1 MASTLAI
8 HGMRLDVLTDA
19 KIKAAKPADRDY
31 KLGDSQQLYL
41 LVTKAGGKLWRMN
54 YTYGKSAS
62 GKPAQKTLALGAY
75 PAVGLA
81 AARKARDDAKE
92 HLSAGRDP
100 AVERRVSARAQAA
113 ANANTFEAV
122 ARRWHA
128 FKAPTW
134 SRIHAKDVLDSLQSD
149 IFPAIGDLPITSL
162 RAPRL
167 LEVLQRVEAR
177 GAIETAHRLRQRLSA
192 IFVYGIAAGVADADP
207 AASLGKALRPV
218 PKAKPQ
224 PSIIDRYREL
234 DDQVRVTR
242 QLLIDC
248 EAERCRAQTKLAMRF
263 LALTAVRSNELNN
276 ARWDEI
282 TGIDW
287 ARPDVAH
294 DKALWTISAQRMK
307 GDLDR
312 KEETDGDHLVPLS
325 RQAVDVLFVLRRL
338 TGDLQLMFPSER
350 HLHRPISENTLRAL
364 LIRAGY
370 YQRHVPHGWRSA
382 FSTIMNERADREWR
396 AGGGRGEAPDR
407 GIIDLMLA
415 HIPHQKSGSEGAYN
429 RAAYMARR
437 RELAQEWAD
446 LLVGDMW
453 EPEIHIGQPI
463 RWAATGPGR

>member
-1 MASTLAI
+1 M
-8 HGMRLDVLTDA
+8 LTDA
-19 KIKAAKPADRDY
+19 KVKSAKAADKDY
-31 KLGDSQQLYL
+31 KLGDGGQLYL
-41 LVTKAGGKLWRMN
+41 LVTKSGGRLWRMN
-54 YTYGKSAS
+54 YTYGRN
-62 GKPAQKTLALGAY
+62 GKGLPAQKTLALGAY
-75 PAVGLA
+75 PAVGIA
-81 AARKARDDAKE
+81 AARKARDDAKAQ
-92 HLSAGRDP
+92 LSAGLDP
-100 AVERRVSARAQAA
+100 AVERRVATLAQAT
-113 ANANTFEAV
+113 ANENTFETV

-128 FKAPTW
+128 FKLPTW
-134 SRIHAKDVLDSLQSD
+134 STVHAKDVIDSLAAD
-149 IFPAIGDLPITSL
+149 IFPAIGAVPITSL
-162 RAPRL
+162 KAPRL
-167 LEVLQRVEAR
+167 LEILQKVEAR

-192 IFVYGIAAGVADADP
+192 IFVYGIAAGIAEADP

-218 PKAKPQ
+218 PKSKPQ

-287 ARPDVAH
+287 ARPDAAH
-294 DKALWTISAQRMK
+294 ERALWTISAQRMK
-307 GDLDR
+307 GDLER

-396 AGGGRGEAPDR
+396 AEGGRGAAPDR

-415 HIPHQKSGSEGAYN
+415 HIPDQTSGSEGAYN

-446 LLVGDMW
+446 LLVGGMW
-453 EPEIHIGQPI
+453 EPDVHIGQPI